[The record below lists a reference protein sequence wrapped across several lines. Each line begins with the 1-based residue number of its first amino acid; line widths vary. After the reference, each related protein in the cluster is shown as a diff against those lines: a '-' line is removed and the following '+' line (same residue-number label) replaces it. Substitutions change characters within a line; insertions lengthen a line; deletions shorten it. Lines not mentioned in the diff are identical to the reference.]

1 MHVTWKGEDYVA
13 VFEHAQLTNPQMNWS
28 LGILIPASIID
39 SPINNAITTAII
51 VAFVIIGLIALITY
65 FASAKVTQ
73 PLVEMRN
80 AMAEIAHGD
89 GDLTKR
95 LEVKSNDEIGALAIE
110 FNTFTDKLRSLLKD
124 TAANTKA
131 VSDAADHLRD
141 VSHATSKLCT

>member
-1 MHVTWKGEDYVA
+1 
-13 VFEHAQLTNPQMNWS
+13 MNWA

-73 PLVEMRN
+73 PLVEMRS

-110 FNTFTDKLRSLLKD
+110 FNTFTDKLRSLLKILPL
-124 TAANTKA
+124 T
-131 VSDAADHLRD
+131 LRLFLMQRI
-141 VSHATSKLCT
+141 TFEM